1 MSGAPQG
8 QQTHQTQQATELGSQ
23 QAPAQQAQQTQAQQ
37 EMLDSRQ
44 VTYRQLTAL
53 AEHAEQ
59 QGADSLFSRVEFS
72 WNGVPWD
79 DDRAKN
85 VINRMLEKYAN
96 VQR

>member
-8 QQTHQTQQATELGSQ
+8 QQTQQTQQATELGTQ

-37 EMLDSRQ
+37 EMLDSSQ
-44 VTYRQLTAL
+44 VTYRQLTA
-53 AEHAEQ
+53 EQHA
-59 QGADSLFSRVEFS
+59 SPLFSRVEFS

-85 VINRMLEKYAN
+85 VLNRMLATLAKA
-96 VQR
+96 QR

>member
-8 QQTHQTQQATELGSQ
+8 QQTQQTQQATELGTQ

-44 VTYRQLTAL
+44 VTYRQLTA
-53 AEHAEQ
+53 EQHA
-59 QGADSLFSRVEFS
+59 GSLFSRVEFS

-79 DDRAKN
+79 TYDPDML
-85 VINRMLEKYAN
+85 NRMLEKYAK